1 MEWYK
6 ISVFNLW
13 KCWYLLILNFSDC
26 FKKEAKF
33 MKVMLL
39 GIAFLLFGLC
49 ISTGNFFG
57 FVFGALGLMISIAG
71 MFTGTT
77 K

>member
-1 MEWYK
+1 
-6 ISVFNLW
+6 
-13 KCWYLLILNFSDC
+13 
-26 FKKEAKF
+26 

-71 MFTGTT
+71 MFTGNT